1 MRGPYI
7 IEFRAEFSSIEGA
20 FTTHE
25 LTLMMNSCASI
36 HAGMCMHAYMHALEH
51 IILCVCISIYV
62 YIYYVQTHFMV
73 LSFSHTRIRRQLN
86 VNSS

>member
-20 FTTHE
+20 FANHE
-25 LTLMMNSCASI
+25 LTLMMNSCA
-36 HAGMCMHAYMHALEH
+36 HAYMHALEH
-51 IILCVCISIYV
+51 IILCVCINIYV
-62 YIYYVQTHFMV
+62 YIYIYIYYVQTHFMV
-73 LSFSHTRIRRQLN
+73 LSFSHTRICRQLN